1 MNYLIGTKDSV
12 TKTIS
17 ETDVY
22 LFAGISGDFNP
33 VHVNRVEAKKSV
45 FSKQIVH
52 VILVG
57 SLLSN
62 VIGMKLP
69 GPGTIYMEQNLKFLK
84 PVYIGD
90 TITACAEISEIIN
103 ETKNILRM
111 STKCINQ
118 NNELVVDGYAVVKA
132 PREIV

>member
-52 VILVG
+52 GILVG

-90 TITACAEISEIIN
+90 TITACVEISEIIN